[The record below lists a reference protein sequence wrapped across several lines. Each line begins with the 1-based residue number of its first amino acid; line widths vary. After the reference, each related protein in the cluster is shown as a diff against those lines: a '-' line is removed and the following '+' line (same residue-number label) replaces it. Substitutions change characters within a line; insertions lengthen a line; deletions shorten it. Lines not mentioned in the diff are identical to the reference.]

1 VASAG
6 TLATQQ
12 RNAEHAT
19 FQEEE
24 EEEGGEY
31 AKKKEDPARLE
42 EELIPV

>member
-24 EEEGGEY
+24 EERGEY